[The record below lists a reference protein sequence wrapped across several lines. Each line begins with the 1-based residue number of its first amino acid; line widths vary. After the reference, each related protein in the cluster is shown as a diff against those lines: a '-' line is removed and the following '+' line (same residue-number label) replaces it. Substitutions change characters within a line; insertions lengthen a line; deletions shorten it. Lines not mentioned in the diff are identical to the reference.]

1 MEILKK
7 TELVNLCNELGIKK
21 CKSKNKG
28 ELLALIKNWQKNANS
43 YSNPVSNPDS
53 NPVSNP
59 VFNPDSN
66 PVSNPDSNPV

>member
-53 NPVSNP
+53 NPV
-59 VFNPDSN
+59 
-66 PVSNPDSNPV
+66 